1 MNKKEILILG
11 GTGSLG
17 QTISKILL
25 ENYKLH
31 GLRIFSRD
39 EFKQW
44 KMKNDFKNKY
54 NQNVSFIL
62 GDVRDKNSL
71 DRAMNRVDI
80 IFNAAAM
87 KHVPACEEN
96 PFESVKTN
104 ITGAMNIIDCAI
116 DNKIKTVMHI
126 STDKA
131 VYPINLY
138 GATKTVAE
146 KIFIFGNVYTGN
158 HAANFSVCRYGNV
171 IGSRGSIIPL
181 FLEQGKT
188 GKITLTDKEMT
199 RFWIS
204 LEQVAK
210 FIIAKAQLAKGG
222 EIYIPKMKSV
232 RIIDIITAMFGDEIK
247 IETIGIREGEKIH
260 ECLMTEEE
268 SFYSYTNDE
277 YIVINKNLE
286 LLKFGYSYLSNKY
299 FEKLKTGY
307 SYVSNKNIFLTIPEI
322 KKEIQRYTS

>member
-1 MNKKEILILG
+1 MNGKEILILG

-17 QTISKILL
+17 QTIAKILL
-25 ENYKLH
+25 ENYKLR

-44 KMKNDFKNKY
+44 KMKNEFKNKY
-54 NQNVSFIL
+54 KQNISYIL

-71 DRAMNRVDI
+71 YRAMNRVDI
-80 IFNAAAM
+80 VFNAAAM

-104 ITGAMNIIDCAI
+104 VSGAMNIINCSI
-116 DNKIKTVMHI
+116 DNKIKKVMHI

-138 GATKTVAE
+138 GATKAVAE
-146 KIFIFGNVYTGN
+146 KLFIFGNVYTGN
-158 HAANFSVCRYGNV
+158 HTTKFSVCRYGNV

-181 FLEQGKT
+181 FLDQGKT

-204 LEQVAK
+204 LDQVAK
-210 FIIAKAQLAKGG
+210 FIIEKAQKTKGG
-222 EIYIPKMKSV
+222 EIYIPKMKSA
-232 RIIDIITAMFGDEIK
+232 RIVDIISAMFDDKIK
-247 IETIGIREGEKIH
+247 IETIGIREGEKLH
-260 ECLMTEEE
+260 EFLMTEEE
-268 SFYSYTNDE
+268 SVNAYSDNTS
-277 YIVINKNLE
+277 ITINKSFKKLA
-286 LLKFGYSYLSNKY
+286 
-299 FEKLKTGY
+299 EKY
-307 SYVSNKNIFLTIPEI
+307 SYVSNNNIFLTIPEI
-322 KKEIQRYTS
+322 KKEILKYSV